1 MSKLNS
7 IDIEAIRCQKFIKE
21 YCGTIECGCCVF
33 NNVVRDHFFACAY
46 GSDHPNSYLC
56 PSDWNIPS
64 TKPQITQAE
73 KDLMG
78 ILAPEFREGWICM
91 NEDGE
96 VCVYQEKPV
105 KIGCLW
111 QCIKGF
117 YGSISSVADGLLT
130 DFSFSWMSWDDE
142 EPWYIPDLL
151 KED

>member
-7 IDIEAIRCQKFIKE
+7 VDIEAIRCQKFIKE
-21 YCGTIECGCCVF
+21 YCFGKECDDCVF
-33 NNVVRDHFFACAY
+33 REKVDRFGCMCVPIR
-46 GSDHPNSYLC
+46 GSKWIT
-56 PSDWNIPS
+56 PSMWDIPT
-64 TKPQITQAE
+64 TKPQVTQAE

-151 KED
+151 KEG